1 MRFRRWLKPTSCE
14 DTPRKRAAYLRKQHR
29 ECESMPLFTSIVQ
42 SHQHDVETEM
52 ARRAKR
58 WDQDER
64 NSRAARA
71 ARWRDV
77 RARLFALDR
86 P

>member
-29 ECESMPLFTSIVQ
+29 ECESMPLFASIVQ

-64 NSRAARA
+64 NSRAAPRRTMA
-71 ARWRDV
+71 
-77 RARLFALDR
+77 
-86 P
+86 